1 MDDIKKEQIAVERL
15 TLGMYVT
22 ELDRP
27 WAGTPFM
34 LQGFLLDNQNDLDT
48 MLALCKFVYID
59 RSRSIGDQFAAKAKL
74 DVAFKREGSVFRIK
88 DPSTVKS
95 DKMNN
100 ATLNKS
106 SNKLSEKTS
115 FIDILRDIKNY
126 QAPQNVQRTSQ
137 DGTIYNVK
145 YGANAA
151 AQEAFPHTL
160 QANANTK
167 DTHQKPISKQLVED
181 VTSGVSGFFGSL
193 FKKRETLSTSTDAI
207 TETKKTATAED
218 DGYRVIIYEEEAP
231 VEQEI
236 AAVYPV
242 YEQSQIATREIF
254 EAVANE
260 HELDLTAVSDILDTM
275 VESIG
280 RSPDALLWLAKLKQ
294 ADDYSYSHALNVSI
308 TLMAFGNFLA
318 LSKKQIKEIG
328 LAGLLQDVGKVKLS
342 SDVLL
347 KEDRLS
353 KEEFEYV
360 KKHVDESLKI
370 LENTPDIPNTV
381 IFLVAQHH
389 ERMDGSG
396 YPYGIK
402 GSQIGLLSQ
411 MAGLIDSYCAIT
423 SHKSY
428 AKGVYHQ
435 EALDKIHQL
444 SGKQFT
450 GELIDQLVQFMGM
463 YPVSSLVELNTGEV
477 GVVIQQNQVRRLLP
491 RLMLLLAP
499 DKSRYQAPVIL
510 NLLNSPTTPSGDV
523 YKIVKSLA
531 PDSYGLNPSDFYV

>member
-1 MDDIKKEQIAVERL
+1 MSPYAMDDIKKEQIAVEKL

-27 WAGTPFM
+27 WVGTPFM
-34 LQGFLLDNQNDLDT
+34 LQGFLLDDQGDLAKI
-48 MLALCKFVYID
+48 LSLCQFVYID
-59 RSRSIGDQFAAKAKL
+59 RSRSIGDQFAAAAKL
-74 DVAFKREGSVFRIK
+74 DVAFKREGAVFRIK
-88 DPSTVKS
+88 DPGKIQS
-95 DKMNN
+95 DSKII
-100 ATLNKS
+100 ATGTK
-106 SNKLSEKTS
+106 KLSEKTS
-115 FIDILRDIKNY
+115 FVDILRDLKNY
-126 QAPQNVQRTSQ
+126 QAPQNIAPSSQ
-137 DGTIYNVK
+137 DGTVYNVK
-145 YGANAA
+145 YGADSA
-151 AQEAFPHTL
+151 AQAAFPYQTQ
-160 QANANTK
+160 QANTAN
-167 DTHQKPISKQLVED
+167 KPIAKQLTED
-181 VTSGVSGFFGSL
+181 LSSGISGFFGSL
-193 FKKRETLSTSTDAI
+193 FKKRDKLSTSTDPI
-207 TETKKTATAED
+207 TESKKNKSED

-231 VEQEI
+231 VENEI
-236 AAVYPV
+236 AAIYPV
-242 YEQSQIATREIF
+242 YEQSQIATRAIF
-254 EAVANE
+254 DSVANE
-260 HELDLTAVSDILDTM
+260 HDLDLTAVSEILDNM

-347 KEDRLS
+347 KEGKLS
-353 KEEFEYV
+353 REEFNYV

-389 ERMDGSG
+389 ERIDGSG
-396 YPYGIK
+396 YPYGSN

-411 MAGLIDSYCAIT
+411 TAGLIDTYCAIT
-423 SHKSY
+423 SHKCY

-435 EALDKIHQL
+435 EALEKIHEL
-444 SGKQFT
+444 SGKQFSS
-450 GELIDQLVQFMGM
+450 ELVDQLVQFMGM

-491 RLMLLLAP
+491 RLMLLLDP
-499 DKSRYQAPVIL
+499 DKVRYEAPVIV
-510 NLLNSPTTPSGDV
+510 NLLNSPICPNGEV
-523 YKIVKSLA
+523 YKITKSLP

>member
-1 MDDIKKEQIAVERL
+1 MDNLKKEQISVDRL
-15 TLGMYVT
+15 ALGMYVT

-34 LQGFLLDNQNDLDT
+34 LQGFLLDDQNDLDS
-48 MLALCKFVYID
+48 MQALCKFVYID
-59 RSRSIGDQFAAKAKL
+59 RSRSIGEHFAANAKL
-74 DVAFKREGSVFRIK
+74 NVAIKREGSVFRTK
-88 DPSTVKS
+88 DPATAKS
-95 DKMNN
+95 DTKNSA
-100 ATLNKS
+100 ATTQNKFGD
-106 SNKLSEKTS
+106 KTS
-115 FIDILRDIKNY
+115 FIDILRDLKNY
-126 QAPQNVQRTSQ
+126 QAPQNIERANQ
-137 DGTIYNVK
+137 DGTMYNVK
-145 YGANAA
+145 HGANTA
-151 AQEAFPHTL
+151 AQATLPHAPQQPVETPSITQQL
-160 QANANTK
+160 AAN
-167 DTHQKPISKQLVED
+167 
-181 VTSGVSGFFGSL
+181 VSGFIGGL
-193 FKKRETLSTSTDAI
+193 FKRNKLKSSNGPI
-207 TETKKTATAED
+207 TENKKINQLSD

-231 VEQEI
+231 VEKEI

-242 YEQSQIATREIF
+242 YEQSQIVTRQIF
-254 EAVANE
+254 DAIANE
-260 HELDLTAVSDILDTM
+260 QQLDLSAVSEVLDSM

-280 RSPDALLWLAKLKQ
+280 RSPDALLWLARLKQ

-318 LSKKQIKEIG
+318 LSKTQIKEIG

-347 KEDRLS
+347 KEGKLS

-370 LENTPDIPNTV
+370 LEHTPDIPNTV

-389 ERMDGSG
+389 ERVDGSG
-396 YPYGIK
+396 YPYATK

-411 MAGLIDSYCAIT
+411 MAGLIDTYCAVT
-423 SHKSY
+423 SHKCY

-435 EALDKIHQL
+435 EALEQIHQL
-444 SGKQFT
+444 SGKQFSS
-450 GELIDQLVQFMGM
+450 ELVDQLVQFMGM

-491 RLMLLLAP
+491 RLMLLLDP
-499 DKSRYQAPVIL
+499 NKERYQAPVIL
-510 NLLNSPTTPSGDV
+510 NLLNSPSAANGEP
-523 YKIVKSLA
+523 YAIVKSLA

>member
-27 WAGTPFM
+27 WVGTPFM
-34 LQGFLLDNQNDLDT
+34 LQGFLLDDQQDLDKI
-48 MLALCKFVYID
+48 LSLCRFVYID
-59 RSRSIGDQFAAKAKL
+59 RSRSIGDQFTAAAKL
-74 DVAFKREGSVFRIK
+74 NVAFKREGAVFRIK
-88 DPSTVKS
+88 DPGKIQS
-95 DKMNN
+95 DSKI
-100 ATLNKS
+100 AAAGTK
-106 SNKLSEKTS
+106 KFSEKTS
-115 FIDILRDIKNY
+115 FIDILRDLKNY
-126 QAPQNVQRTSQ
+126 QAPQNVAPSRQ
-137 DGTIYNVK
+137 DGVMYNVK
-145 YGANAA
+145 HGANTA
-151 AQEAFPHTL
+151 AQAAFPYQTQ
-160 QANANTK
+160 QANQK
-167 DTHQKPISKQLVED
+167 QQPDSKPIAKQLAED
-181 VTSGVSGFFGSL
+181 VTGGISGFFGSL
-193 FKKRETLSTSTDAI
+193 FKKRDKLSSGTDHI
-207 TETKKTATAED
+207 TESKKNKNED

-231 VEQEI
+231 VENEI
-236 AAVYPV
+236 AAIYPV

-254 EAVANE
+254 NSVANE
-260 HELDLTAVSDILDTM
+260 HDLDLTAVSDILDNM

-328 LAGLLQDVGKVKLS
+328 LAGLLQDIGKVKLS

-347 KEDRLS
+347 KESKLS
-353 KEEFEYV
+353 REEFDYV

-389 ERMDGSG
+389 ERIDGSG
-396 YPYGIK
+396 YPYGTK

-411 MAGLIDSYCAIT
+411 TAGLIDTYCAIT
-423 SHKSY
+423 SHKCY

-435 EALDKIHQL
+435 EALEKIHEL
-444 SGKQFT
+444 SGKQFSS
-450 GELIDQLVQFMGM
+450 ELVDQLVQFMGM

-491 RLMLLLAP
+491 RLMLLLDP
-499 DKSRYQAPVIL
+499 DKVRYEAPVIV
-510 NLLNSPTTPSGDV
+510 NLLNSPACPNGDI
-523 YKIVKSLA
+523 YKITKSLP

>member
-15 TLGMYVT
+15 MLGMYVA

-34 LQGFLLDNQNDLDT
+34 LQGFLLDDQKDLDQILT
-48 MLALCKFVYID
+48 LCKFVYID
-59 RSRSIGDQFAAKAKL
+59 RSRSIGNQFAAAAKL
-74 DVAFKREGSVFRIK
+74 DVAFKREGAVFRIK
-88 DPSTVKS
+88 DPGKIQS
-95 DKMNN
+95 D
-100 ATLNKS
+100 NKITAAGQ
-106 SNKLSEKTS
+106 KKFTEKTS
-115 FIDILRDIKNY
+115 FIDILRDLKNY
-126 QAPQNVQRTSQ
+126 QAPQNIAPNSQ
-137 DGTIYNVK
+137 DGVMYNVK
-145 YGANAA
+145 HGANTA
-151 AQEAFPHTL
+151 AQAAFPYQTQ
-160 QANANTK
+160 QANSNNV
-167 DTHQKPISKQLVED
+167 KPITKQLPITKQIAED
-181 VTSGVSGFFGSL
+181 VSDGITGFFGSL
-193 FKKRETLSTSTDAI
+193 FRKREKLSTSTDPI
-207 TETKKTATAED
+207 TESKKNKNED

-231 VEQEI
+231 VENEI
-236 AAVYPV
+236 AAIYPI

-254 EAVANE
+254 NSVANQ
-260 HELDLTAVSDILDTM
+260 HDLDLTAVSDILDNM

-347 KEDRLS
+347 KEGKLS
-353 KEEFEYV
+353 REEFDYV

-389 ERMDGSG
+389 ERIDGSG
-396 YPYGIK
+396 YPYGSK

-411 MAGLIDSYCAIT
+411 TAGLIDTYCAIT
-423 SHKSY
+423 SHKCY

-435 EALDKIHQL
+435 EALEKIHEL
-444 SGKQFT
+444 SGKQFSS
-450 GELIDQLVQFMGM
+450 ELVDQLVQFMGM

-491 RLMLLLAP
+491 RLMLLLDP
-499 DKSRYQAPVIL
+499 DKVRYEAPVIV
-510 NLLNSPTTPSGDV
+510 NLLNSPICPNGDI
-523 YKIVKSLA
+523 YKITKSLP

>member
-1 MDDIKKEQIAVERL
+1 MADDIKKEQIGVERL

-34 LQGFLLDNQNDLDT
+34 LQGFLLDDQNDLDAMQT
-48 MLALCKFVYID
+48 LCKFVYID
-59 RSRSIGDQFAAKAKL
+59 RSRSVGDHFATNAKL
-74 DVAFKREGSVFRIK
+74 NVAIKREGSVFSIK
-88 DPSTVKS
+88 DPAGAKIDAKANTAATKS
-95 DKMNN
+95 
-100 ATLNKS
+100 
-106 SNKLSEKTS
+106 KLSEKSS

-126 QAPQNVQRTSQ
+126 QAPQNIEHTKQ
-137 DGTIYNVK
+137 DGTIYNLK
-145 YGANAA
+145 YGASTSVQA
-151 AQEAFPHTL
+151 TL
-160 QANANTK
+160 PYSSQP
-167 DTHQKPISKQLVED
+167 QKVETPSITKQLTTD
-181 VTSGVSGFFGSL
+181 VGGFLGGL
-193 FKKRETLSTSTDAI
+193 FKRNKVKSDTDPDS
-207 TETKKTATAED
+207 ENKKSGTAGD
-218 DGYRVIIYEEEAP
+218 DGYRVVIYEEETP
-231 VEQEI
+231 VELEI

-242 YEQSQIATREIF
+242 YEQSQIATRQIF
-254 EAVANE
+254 DSIANE
-260 HELDLTAVSDILDTM
+260 QQIDLSAVSEVLDSM

-280 RSPDALLWLAKLKQ
+280 RSPDALLWLARLKK

-318 LSKKQIKEIG
+318 LSKMQIKELG

-347 KEDRLS
+347 KQGRLS

-370 LENTPDIPNTV
+370 LEQTPDIPNTV

-389 ERMDGSG
+389 ERVDGSG
-396 YPYGIK
+396 YPYGTK
-402 GSQIGLLSQ
+402 DSQIGLLSQ
-411 MAGLIDSYCAIT
+411 MAGLIDTYCAIT
-423 SHKSY
+423 SHKCY

-435 EALDKIHQL
+435 QALEQIHKL
-444 SGKQFT
+444 SGKQFSH
-450 GELIDQLVQFMGM
+450 ELVDQLVQFMGM

-491 RLMLLLAP
+491 RLMLLLDP
-499 DKSRYQAPVIL
+499 NKQRYQAPVIL
-510 NLLNSPTTPSGDV
+510 NLLNSPSAPSGAP
-523 YKIVKSLA
+523 YAIVKSLA